1 MRKMVIAAALAAAS
15 LLTLNAC
22 NNDAGTEASDTAATS
37 IDGTWKADLAS
48 VQIETKPD
56 ELLLQ
61 DGTFS
66 CSTCTPAYSVA
77 ADGAFHP
84 VERPYADSMS
94 VKVDDDHHVTV
105 TAKKGDTVTGVTR
118 YAVSE
123 DGKTLTIEFNDTSVP
138 NAPPV
143 TGSLTENRASDGPAG
158 SHALSGS
165 WQMAQYNNVSDEG
178 LTFSYKVDGDK
189 VHMSTPG
196 GVSYDAVLGGPAVPI
211 TGDPAGTTAAIARN
225 DDGAYVETNSRDG
238 MAINIITM
246 TVGDDGKMHVV
257 QEDQRD
263 GSKMTYDA
271 TKS

>member
-15 LLTLNAC
+15 LTTLAAC
-22 NNDAGTEASDTAATS
+22 KQDAGTEAAAAATDIS
-37 IDGTWKADLAS
+37 GTWKADLAS

-66 CSTCTPAYSVA
+66 CSTCTPAYTVA

-84 VERPYADSMS
+84 VDRPYADSMA
-94 VKVDDDHHVTV
+94 VKIDDDHHVTV
-105 TAKKGDTVTGVTR
+105 TAKKGDRVTSTTR

-123 DGKTLTIEFNDTSVP
+123 DGKTLKIEFNDSSVP
-138 NAPPV
+138 DAPPV
-143 TGSLTENRASDGPAG
+143 TGSLTENRAADGPAG

-165 WQMAQYNNVSDEG
+165 WQIAQYDNVSDEG
-178 LTFSYKVDGDK
+178 LTFTYALDGDK
-189 VHMSTPG
+189 VHLSTPG
-196 GVSYDAVLGGPAVPI
+196 GVSYDAVLGGPDVPVS
-211 TGDPAGTTAAIARN
+211 GDTAGTTVSIAKN
-225 DDGAYVETNSRDG
+225 DDGAYVETNKRDG
-238 MAINIITM
+238 MVISVLTM

-257 QEDQRD
+257 QEDKRN